1 MSRARGRYRIEMAAR
16 DKLPTE
22 KLPPLERDAV
32 IEDSRPTI
40 ELDPRRVREP
50 APLPKR

>member
-1 MSRARGRYRIEMAAR
+1 MSRTTR

-22 KLPPLERDAV
+22 QRPRLERDVALQ
-32 IEDSRPTI
+32 DRRPTI